1 MSTAARPVRAPAR
14 LQAAAHSWPAELAG
28 SSDLVQLARSRV
40 TLAASRDDETAGV
53 TGVLIVTDRGFD
65 AAAIAREIHARGPNP
80 IAPLELVD
88 CASDRVEHEL
98 FGRPARGRGKKQTR
112 ADALEAIGPDAGLLT
127 ARGGTLV
134 LNSVV
139 ELPASVQQRL
149 ARLMRDGEAR
159 ISGSGRVERLS
170 LRVVATARA
179 PIEADLESGRL
190 REELFRRLA
199 SLRIDVPSLAG
210 RREDLPLIARLL
222 LREALDAVGAP
233 QRTFTQ
239 AALALVAALPWEGN
253 VDELRRVAKGL
264 ARASDR
270 LANQGIRVEDV
281 LGEIRLE
288 ARPGVLG
295 PQASLREARR
305 QFEREYIAAVLRHH
319 HGRMEP
325 TARMLG
331 IQRTNLYRKAR
342 QLGIARSKGAE

>member
-1 MSTAARPVRAPAR
+1 MSTAARAARAPAR
-14 LQAAAHSWPAELAG
+14 LQAAARSWPAELAG

-40 TLAASRDDETAGV
+40 ISAASRDDEAAGV
-53 TGVLIVTDRGFD
+53 AGVLIVTDRGFD
-65 AAAIAREIHARGPNP
+65 AAAIAREIHARGPHP
-80 IAPLELVD
+80 MAPFELVD
-88 CASDRVEHEL
+88 CAADRVERVL
-98 FGRPARGRGKKQTR
+98 FGRPAPGRGRKSTR
-112 ADALEAIGPDAGLLT
+112 ADALESIGHDARLLS

-134 LNSVV
+134 LTSVV
-139 ELPASVQQRL
+139 ELPASAQLRL

-159 ISGSGRVERLS
+159 VSGSGRAERLS
-170 LRVVATARA
+170 LRVVATARS

-199 SLRIDVPSLAG
+199 SHRVDVPSLAG
-210 RREDLPLIARLL
+210 RREDLPAIARLL

-264 ARASDR
+264 ARANDR
-270 LANQGIRVEDV
+270 SANQGVRVEDV
-281 LGEIRLE
+281 LGEIRLD

-342 QLGIARSKGAE
+342 QLGIARSKAAE

>member
-1 MSTAARPVRAPAR
+1 MSTAARAARAPAR

-28 SSDLVQLARSRV
+28 SSDLVQLARSSV
-40 TLAASRDDETAGV
+40 ISAASRDDEAAGV
-53 TGVLIVTDRGFD
+53 AGVLIVTDRGFD
-65 AAAIAREIHARGPNP
+65 AAAIAREIQARGPNP
-80 IAPLELVD
+80 MAPFEVVD
-88 CASDRVEHEL
+88 CAADRVERML
-98 FGRPARGRGKKQTR
+98 FGRPGPGRSKRSAR
-112 ADALEAIGPDAGLLT
+112 ADALEAIGHDARLLT

-134 LNSVV
+134 LTSVV
-139 ELPASVQQRL
+139 ELPASAQLRL

-159 ISGSGRVERLS
+159 VSSSGRAERLS
-170 LRVVATARA
+170 LRVVATARS

-199 SLRIDVPSLAG
+199 SHRIDVPSLAG
-210 RREDLPLIARLL
+210 RREDLPAIARLL

-264 ARASDR
+264 ARANDR
-270 LANQGIRVEDV
+270 SVNQGVRVEDV
-281 LGEIRLE
+281 LGEIRLD

-342 QLGIARSKGAE
+342 QLGIARSKAAE

>member
-1 MSTAARPVRAPAR
+1 MSTAARAARAPAR

-40 TLAASRDDETAGV
+40 ISAASRDEAAGV
-53 TGVLIVTDRGFD
+53 AGVLIVADRGFD
-65 AAAIAREIHARGPNP
+65 AAAIAREVHARGPSP
-80 IAPLELVD
+80 MAAFEIVD
-88 CASDRVEHEL
+88 CAGDHVEREL
-98 FGRPARGRGKKQTR
+98 FGRPGRGRGRKSAR
-112 ADALEAIGPDAGLLT
+112 ADALEAIGHDARLVT
-127 ARGGTLV
+127 SRGGTLV
-134 LNSVV
+134 LTSIV
-139 ELPASVQQRL
+139 ELPASAQLRL

-159 ISGSGRVERLS
+159 VSGSGRAERLS
-170 LRVVATARA
+170 LRVVATARS

-199 SLRIDVPSLAG
+199 SHRIDVPSLAS
-210 RREDLPLIARLL
+210 RREDLPAIARLL

-253 VDELRRVAKGL
+253 VDEIRRVAKGL
-264 ARASDR
+264 ARSNDR
-270 LANQGIRVEDV
+270 SSSQGIRVEDV
-281 LGEIRLE
+281 LGEIRLD

-342 QLGIARSKGAE
+342 QLGIARSKAAE

>member
-1 MSTAARPVRAPAR
+1 MSTAARAVRAPAR

-40 TLAASRDDETAGV
+40 ISAASRDEEAAGV
-53 TGVLIVTDRGFD
+53 AGVLVVTDRGFD

-80 IAPLELVD
+80 MAPFELAD
-88 CASDRVEHEL
+88 CAAERVEHLL
-98 FGRPARGRGKKQTR
+98 FGRPARGRGRKQTR
-112 ADALEAIGPDAGLLT
+112 ADALEAIGPDGRLLS

-134 LNSVV
+134 LTSVA
-139 ELPASVQQRL
+139 ELPASVQLRL

-159 ISGSGRVERLS
+159 ISSSGRAERLS
-170 LRVVATARA
+170 LRVVATARS

-210 RREDLPLIARLL
+210 RREDLPAIARLL
-222 LREALDAVGAP
+222 LREALDAAGAP

-264 ARASDR
+264 ARTGDR
-270 LANQGIRVEDV
+270 SANQGIRVEDV

-288 ARPGVLG
+288 GRPGVLG

-342 QLGIARSKGAE
+342 QLGIARLKEAE